1 MIKCG
6 LIYVFEVVFFF
17 DDELLISVFLGIKG
31 LILNGNLKKKLIVWY
46 ILWFCLYVWV
56 FLIDDFFE
64 C

>member
-1 MIKCG
+1 MEKCG
-6 LIYVFEVVFFF
+6 LIYVFEIVFFF
-17 DDELLISVFLGIKG
+17 DYELLISVFLGIKG

-46 ILWFCLYVWV
+46 ILWFFLYVF